1 MVPVPVPLSAGA
13 GPLLATLL
21 ILGAVSADN
30 DCLWYTDKQGNWHS
44 GFDCPFF
51 KFCCG
56 NCTYRYC
63 CVDPMQLISEKQQKY
78 CMSVNLSSTTVAGI
92 ASAILLFI
100 VIVGI
105 LVCCFLCSCCY
116 LYRRRHQ
123 MRLPFT
129 GTDGDGWSKD
139 LAVPLSVPC
148 CWGTLLLFC
157 SSLTIGSHGEVL
169 IPVWR
174 TIRWKR
180 GDSQF
185 PYAANQSTQHA
196 SWSIPSVS
204 NSSWLWCCRS
214 ERNDSQLPNAAS
226 LSSQYA
232 SCTICSI
239 PISSSLQ
246 RCNCSPIRLIVA
258 GKRRSWHTLPIPISS
273 V

>member
-129 GTDGDGWSKD
+129 GGREVIRSFPMQPTNLPSMPPG
-139 LAVPLSVPC
+139 AYPLYPTAPGYGVAGPREM
-148 CWGTLLLFC
+148 T
-157 SSLTIGSHGEVL
+157 HNY
-169 IPVWR
+169 PM
-174 TIRWKR
+174 
-180 GDSQF
+180 QPAYPANMPPA
-185 PYAANQSTQHA
+185 PYAPY
-196 SWSIPSVS
+196 PSA
-204 NSSWLWCCRS
+204 
-214 ERNDSQLPNAAS
+214 PAYNAATAPP
-226 LSSQYA
+226 YA
-232 SCTICSI
+232 SS
-239 PISSSLQ
+239 
-246 RCNCSPIRLIVA
+246 
-258 GKRRSWHTLPIPISS
+258 
-273 V
+273 

>member
-1 MVPVPVPLSAGA
+1 MVPVPLWAGA

-30 DCLWYTDKQGNWHS
+30 DCLWYTDKQGNWHN

-129 GTDGDGWSKD
+129 GGREVIRSFPMQPTNPPSMPPGAYPPYPTAPGYGV
-139 LAVPLSVPC
+139 AGPREMTHNYPLQPAY
-148 CWGTLLLFC
+148 
-157 SSLTIGSHGEVL
+157 
-169 IPVWR
+169 PANMPPA
-174 TIRWKR
+174 
-180 GDSQF
+180 
-185 PYAANQSTQHA
+185 PYAPY
-196 SWSIPSVS
+196 PSAPS
-204 NSSWLWCCRS
+204 Y
-214 ERNDSQLPNAAS
+214 NAATAPP
-226 LSSQYA
+226 YA
-232 SCTICSI
+232 SS
-239 PISSSLQ
+239 
-246 RCNCSPIRLIVA
+246 
-258 GKRRSWHTLPIPISS
+258 
-273 V
+273 